1 MVGDGINDSA
11 ALAQADLGIAMG
23 QGSDIAIDVEKVT
36 ILSSDLT
43 KIAAAVRLSAAT
55 VRTVRQNLFW
65 AFIYNLIGVPVAA
78 GVLYPLTRFLLNSML
93 VGAAMALSSVSVVA
107 NSLQLSTKRLGTKA
121 VHKINTEFIT
131 KKQTAMKKEYRI
143 EGMMCNHCRMHVE
156 KALNG
161 IEGLRAVVT
170 LDPPAATVEFTG
182 REPELAELQR
192 VLGEDYKDHGALKP
206 RSRSGRYPS
215 IKVLRLL
222 KTPKIRYCRSRRNV
236 VSLYY

>member
-11 ALAQADLGIAMG
+11 VLAQADLGIAMG

-121 VHKINTEFIT
+121 VHKIKLT
-131 KKQTAMKKEYRI
+131 KTALFR
-143 EGMMCNHCRMHVE
+143 R
-156 KALNG
+156 
-161 IEGLRAVVT
+161 
-170 LDPPAATVEFTG
+170 TV
-182 REPELAELQR
+182 L
-192 VLGEDYKDHGALKP
+192 
-206 RSRSGRYPS
+206 
-215 IKVLRLL
+215 IKNRLL
-222 KTPKIRYCRSRRNV
+222 LFIETITLHTAVKTENRGRPMQFIPKIP
-236 VSLYY
+236 

>member
-11 ALAQADLGIAMG
+11 VLAQADLGIAMG

-131 KKQTAMKKEYRI
+131 MKKEYRI

-192 VLGEDYKDHGALKP
+192 VLGEDYKITE
-206 RSRSGRYPS
+206 R
-215 IKVLRLL
+215 
-222 KTPKIRYCRSRRNV
+222 
-236 VSLYY
+236 

>member
-1 MVGDGINDSA
+1 MVGDGINDSQ
-11 ALAQADLGIAMG
+11 ALALADVSIAMG
-23 QGSDIAIDVEKVT
+23 KGTDIAMDVAMVT
-36 ILSSDLT
+36 LMTSDLLLLP
-43 KIAAAVRLSAAT
+43 KAFQLSKQT
-55 VRTVRQNLFW
+55 VKLIHQNLFW
-65 AFIYNLIGVPVAA
+65 AFNYNLIGVPVAA

-107 NSLQLSTKRLGTKA
+107 NSLPLSTKRLGTKA

-161 IEGLRAVVT
+161 IEGLRAVIT

-192 VLGEDYKDHGALKP
+192 VLGEDYKITE
-206 RSRSGRYPS
+206 R
-215 IKVLRLL
+215 
-222 KTPKIRYCRSRRNV
+222 
-236 VSLYY
+236 

>member
-11 ALAQADLGIAMG
+11 VLAQADLGIAMG

-131 KKQTAMKKEYRI
+131 KKQTAMKKEY
-143 EGMMCNHCRMHVE
+143 VE

-192 VLGEDYKDHGALKP
+192 VLGEDYKITE
-206 RSRSGRYPS
+206 R
-215 IKVLRLL
+215 
-222 KTPKIRYCRSRRNV
+222 
-236 VSLYY
+236 

>member
-43 KIAAAVRLSAAT
+43 KIAAAT

-192 VLGEDYKDHGALKP
+192 VLGEDYKITE
-206 RSRSGRYPS
+206 R
-215 IKVLRLL
+215 
-222 KTPKIRYCRSRRNV
+222 
-236 VSLYY
+236 

>member
-107 NSLQLSTKRLGTKA
+107 NSLPLSTKRLGTKA

-131 KKQTAMKKEYRI
+131 KKQTAMKK
-143 EGMMCNHCRMHVE
+143 
-156 KALNG
+156 
-161 IEGLRAVVT
+161 
-170 LDPPAATVEFTG
+170 
-182 REPELAELQR
+182 
-192 VLGEDYKDHGALKP
+192 
-206 RSRSGRYPS
+206 S
-215 IKVLRLL
+215 I
-222 KTPKIRYCRSRRNV
+222 
-236 VSLYY
+236 VSKE

>member
-11 ALAQADLGIAMG
+11 VLAQADLGIAMG

-131 KKQTAMKKEYRI
+131 KKQTAMKKEY
-143 EGMMCNHCRMHVE
+143 V
-156 KALNG
+156 
-161 IEGLRAVVT
+161 
-170 LDPPAATVEFTG
+170 
-182 REPELAELQR
+182 
-192 VLGEDYKDHGALKP
+192 
-206 RSRSGRYPS
+206 PS
-215 IKVLRLL
+215 
-222 KTPKIRYCRSRRNV
+222 
-236 VSLYY
+236 

>member
-11 ALAQADLGIAMG
+11 VLAQADLGIAMG

-55 VRTVRQNLFW
+55 VRTVRQNLF
-65 AFIYNLIGVPVAA
+65 AA

-192 VLGEDYKDHGALKP
+192 VLGEDYKITE
-206 RSRSGRYPS
+206 R
-215 IKVLRLL
+215 
-222 KTPKIRYCRSRRNV
+222 
-236 VSLYY
+236 

>member
-1 MVGDGINDSA
+1 MVGDGINDSQ
-11 ALAQADLGIAMG
+11 ALALADVSIAMG
-23 QGSDIAIDVEKVT
+23 KGTDIAMDVAMVT
-36 ILSSDLT
+36 LMTSDLLLLP
-43 KIAAAVRLSAAT
+43 KAFQLSKQT
-55 VRTVRQNLFW
+55 VKLIHQNLFW

-192 VLGEDYKDHGALKP
+192 VLGEDYKITE
-206 RSRSGRYPS
+206 R
-215 IKVLRLL
+215 
-222 KTPKIRYCRSRRNV
+222 
-236 VSLYY
+236 

>member
-11 ALAQADLGIAMG
+11 VLAQADLGIAMG

-65 AFIYNLIGVPVAA
+65 AFIYNLIGVPDAA

-156 KALNG
+156 KALN
-161 IEGLRAVVT
+161 EGLRAVVA

-192 VLGEDYKDHGALKP
+192 VLGEDYKITE
-206 RSRSGRYPS
+206 R
-215 IKVLRLL
+215 
-222 KTPKIRYCRSRRNV
+222 
-236 VSLYY
+236 

>member
-1 MVGDGINDSA
+1 
-11 ALAQADLGIAMG
+11 MG

-161 IEGLRAVVT
+161 IEVSVPLLLSILLPRRSIHWA
-170 LDPPAATVEFTG
+170 
-182 REPELAELQR
+182 
-192 VLGEDYKDHGALKP
+192 GARSWPNWRGCWAKII
-206 RSRSGRYPS
+206 RSRSVETPVSERPLS
-215 IKVLRLL
+215 IYKGIAA
-222 KTPKIRYCRSRRNV
+222 PENP
-236 VSLYY
+236 

>member
-65 AFIYNLIGVPVAA
+65 AFIYNLI

-192 VLGEDYKDHGALKP
+192 VLGEDYKITE
-206 RSRSGRYPS
+206 R
-215 IKVLRLL
+215 
-222 KTPKIRYCRSRRNV
+222 
-236 VSLYY
+236 

>member
-11 ALAQADLGIAMG
+11 VLAQADLGIAMG

-78 GVLYPLTRFLLNSML
+78 GVLYPPTRFLLNSML

-192 VLGEDYKDHGALKP
+192 VLGEDYKITE
-206 RSRSGRYPS
+206 R
-215 IKVLRLL
+215 
-222 KTPKIRYCRSRRNV
+222 
-236 VSLYY
+236 

>member
-11 ALAQADLGIAMG
+11 VLAQADLGIAMG

-143 EGMMCNHCRMHVE
+143 EVQPLPDACR
-156 KALNG
+156 KG
-161 IEGLRAVVT
+161 
-170 LDPPAATVEFTG
+170 
-182 REPELAELQR
+182 PER
-192 VLGEDYKDHGALKP
+192 HRRSPCRCY
-206 RSRSGRYPS
+206 SRSSCRDGR
-215 IKVLRLL
+215 IHWAGAGAGRIAAGAGRRL
-222 KTPKIRYCRSRRNV
+222 
-236 VSLYY
+236 

>member
-11 ALAQADLGIAMG
+11 VLAQADLGIAMG

-143 EGMMCNHCRMHVE
+143 EGIMCNHCRMHVE

-161 IEGLRAVVT
+161 IEVSVPLLLSILLPR
-170 LDPPAATVEFTG
+170 
-182 REPELAELQR
+182 RSNS
-192 VLGEDYKDHGALKP
+192 LGGSRSWPNCSGCWAKII
-206 RSRSGRYPS
+206 RSRSVETPVSERPLS
-215 IKVLRLL
+215 IYKGIAA
-222 KTPKIRYCRSRRNV
+222 PENP
-236 VSLYY
+236 

>member
-11 ALAQADLGIAMG
+11 VLAQADLGIAMG

-65 AFIYNLIGVPVAA
+65 AFIYNLI

-192 VLGEDYKDHGALKP
+192 VLGEDYKITE
-206 RSRSGRYPS
+206 R
-215 IKVLRLL
+215 
-222 KTPKIRYCRSRRNV
+222 
-236 VSLYY
+236 

>member
-1 MVGDGINDSA
+1 MVGDGINDSV

-161 IEGLRAVVT
+161 IEGLRAVIT

-192 VLGEDYKDHGALKP
+192 VFREAYKLTLNP

>member
-131 KKQTAMKKEYRI
+131 LAQMLKMADIVQSGGEAKYAVKE
-143 EGMMCNHCRMHVE
+143 
-156 KALNG
+156 
-161 IEGLRAVVT
+161 
-170 LDPPAATVEFTG
+170 LD
-182 REPELAELQR
+182 
-192 VLGEDYKDHGALKP
+192 
-206 RSRSGRYPS
+206 
-215 IKVLRLL
+215 IKVNDELEN
-222 KTPKIRYCRSRRNV
+222 RRGRK
-236 VSLYY
+236 LYPGDRVIVNGEHYTIV

>member
-11 ALAQADLGIAMG
+11 VLAQADLGIAMG

-43 KIAAAVRLSAAT
+43 KIAA
-55 VRTVRQNLFW
+55 
-65 AFIYNLIGVPVAA
+65 
-78 GVLYPLTRFLLNSML
+78 
-93 VGAAMALSSVSVVA
+93 AAMALSSVSVVA

-192 VLGEDYKDHGALKP
+192 VLGEDYKITE
-206 RSRSGRYPS
+206 R
-215 IKVLRLL
+215 
-222 KTPKIRYCRSRRNV
+222 
-236 VSLYY
+236 

>member
-11 ALAQADLGIAMG
+11 VLAQADLGIAMG

-131 KKQTAMKKEYRI
+131 KKEYRI

-192 VLGEDYKDHGALKP
+192 VLGEDYKITE
-206 RSRSGRYPS
+206 R
-215 IKVLRLL
+215 
-222 KTPKIRYCRSRRNV
+222 
-236 VSLYY
+236 